1 LNKGIILDKEL
12 KSWCWVLGGL
22 ITLILVIII
31 TSMAC
36 LPKYRV
42 YKQNLAGQA
51 TLREAEW
58 TKKVAVECAKAKKVS
73 ATLLADAEV
82 ERAKGVAKANKIIG
96 DSLKDNEGYL
106 QYLFIDSLSETN
118 NKIIYIPTEANM
130 PILEAGRRD

>member
-1 LNKGIILDKEL
+1 MKAVLKVIAGAVVFIILMVV
-12 KSWCWVLGGL
+12 VL
-22 ITLILVIII
+22 
-31 TSMAC
+31 MAT

-58 TKKVAVECAKAKKVS
+58 TKKITIESAKAKKES

-106 QYLFIDSLSETN
+106 RYLWIDSLTETDN
-118 NKIIYIPTEANM
+118 QVIYVPTEGGL
-130 PILEAGRRD
+130 PILEAGKR